1 MASLNG
7 SFLNLTRLCSIN
19 AEVLNQKLLFLSMI
33 RYGAC
38 QNGQSLK
45 TIESLRRKNL
55 PSVSEGLKKASIVCG
70 QWPFMNYLD
79 SRLR

>member
-1 MASLNG
+1 MVHVKMG
-7 SFLNLTRLCSIN
+7 GH
-19 AEVLNQKLLFLSMI
+19 E
-33 RYGAC
+33 
-38 QNGQSLK
+38 K